1 MRRWRPSSSG
11 ASTFST
17 TCCRRAS
24 PTSERSRRSSSSI
37 TSTLTRRRSASVR
50 RWACPSREPR
60 RPSRPEVRRLA
71 STFDKLET
79 RGTLTKTKR
88 FRPGDQPGKANHLVK
103 LPKGAKPVTVSL
115 SPKEQVAW
123 RMFGKFVQARRG
135 ENPELEDNL
144 LKAHIKLR
152 PEEYL
157 AVAWMNTTFAAV
169 GSVVAA
175 FALAI
180 FLFILRIDIFSLLIF
195 LGLVAALPIFFSY
208 MASADVPV
216 DVIFKELSKQ
226 TVYGEVAREAE
237 WITRDT
243 ELLGLDILS
252 AIRKAAQRSPSSKF
266 QDFLQG
272 VVTTSTSGGQLKPYF
287 LVKAE
292 QFENEDRLE
301 MRKKMET
308 LGMLAESFVTVVVA
322 FPLFLVVIMAIMA
335 LISKGSSGTI
345 LVLLYVVVGLMIPL
359 SQFGFIF
366 VIWNMEQEG

>member
-1 MRRWRPSSSG
+1 MGSS
-11 ASTFST
+11 AF
-17 TCCRRAS
+17 
-24 PTSERSRRSSSSI
+24 E
-37 TSTLTRRRSASVR
+37 
-50 RWACPSREPR
+50 
-60 RPSRPEVRRLA
+60 
-71 STFDKLET
+71 KLET

-88 FRPGDQPGKANHLVK
+88 FRPGEQTEKAHHMVK
-103 LPKGAKPVTVSL
+103 LPKGAKPVSVSL
-115 SPKEQVAW
+115 TPKQQVAW
-123 RMFGKFVQARRG
+123 RMFGKFVQARRK
-135 ENPELEDNL
+135 EDPDLEESL
-144 LKAHIKLR
+144 LRAHIKLR

-169 GSVVAA
+169 GAVIAASVAA
-175 FALAI
+175 L
-180 FLFILRIDIFSLLIF
+180 FLFFLEIPIFTLLIM
-195 LGLVAALPIFFSY
+195 LGLVAAIPIFFSY
-208 MASADVPV
+208 MYFFGLPVGYHGKPASMAKKRGHKIDKKISGAMSFISAMASADVPV

-226 TVYGEVAREAE
+226 TIYGEVAREAE

-243 ELLGLDILS
+243 ELLGLDILT
-252 AIRKAAQRSPSSKF
+252 AIRKASQRSPSAKF

-292 QFENEDRLE
+292 QFEKQDRLE

>member
-1 MRRWRPSSSG
+1 LGSS
-11 ASTFST
+11 AF
-17 TCCRRAS
+17 
-24 PTSERSRRSSSSI
+24 E
-37 TSTLTRRRSASVR
+37 
-50 RWACPSREPR
+50 
-60 RPSRPEVRRLA
+60 
-71 STFDKLET
+71 KLET

-88 FRPGDQPGKANHLVK
+88 FRPGEDARKQGARLVR
-103 LPKGAKPVTVSL
+103 LPKGAKPVDVSL
-115 SPKEQVAW
+115 TPKQQVAW
-123 RMFGKFVQARRG
+123 KMFGKFVQARKRDD
-135 ENPELEDNL
+135 PELEENL

-169 GSVVAA
+169 GAVIAA
-175 FALAI
+175 FVGAL
-180 FLFILRIDIFSLLIF
+180 FLFILHIEIVTLIF
-195 LGLVAALPIFFSY
+195 ILSLVAALPILFSY
-208 MASADVPV
+208 MYFFGLPVGYHGKPASMAKKRGKKIDKRISGSMSFISAMASADVPV

-226 TVYGEVAREAE
+226 TIYGEVAKEAE

-243 ELLGLDILS
+243 ELLGLDILT
-252 AIRKAAQRSPSSKF
+252 AIRKAAQRSPSNKF

-292 QFENEDRLE
+292 QFEKEDRLD
-301 MRKKMET
+301 MRKNMET

-335 LISKGSSGTI
+335 LISKTGSGFVVT
-345 LVLLYVVVGLMIPL
+345 LLYVVVGLMIPM

>member
-1 MRRWRPSSSG
+1 MRRLGSS
-11 ASTFST
+11 AF
-17 TCCRRAS
+17 
-24 PTSERSRRSSSSI
+24 E
-37 TSTLTRRRSASVR
+37 
-50 RWACPSREPR
+50 
-60 RPSRPEVRRLA
+60 
-71 STFDKLET
+71 KLET
-79 RGTLTKTKR
+79 HGTLTKTKR
-88 FRPGDQPGKANHLVK
+88 FRPGDQVGKAHHLVK
-103 LPKGAKPVTVSL
+103 LPKGAKPVNVSL

-123 RMFGKFVQARRG
+123 HMFGKFVEARTRD
-135 ENPELEDNL
+135 NPELEDNL

-169 GSVVAA
+169 GAVIAAFVAA
-175 FALAI
+175 L
-180 FLFILRIDIFSLLIF
+180 FLFILRIDITTLLTIF
-195 LGLVAALPIFFSY
+195 GLVAALPIVFSY
-208 MASADVPV
+208 MYFFGLPVGYKGKPSGLAKKRGHKIDKKISGAMSFISAMASADVPV

-243 ELLGLDILS
+243 ELLGMDILT

-272 VVTTSTSGGQLKPYF
+272 VVTTSRSGGQLKPYF

-292 QFENEDRLE
+292 QFEREDRLE

-335 LISKGSSGTI
+335 LISKTGSGFVV
-345 LVLLYVVVGLMIPL
+345 LLLYVVVALMIPM

>member
-1 MRRWRPSSSG
+1 MRRLG
-11 ASTFST
+11 NTAFQ
-17 TCCRRAS
+17 
-24 PTSERSRRSSSSI
+24 
-37 TSTLTRRRSASVR
+37 
-50 RWACPSREPR
+50 
-60 RPSRPEVRRLA
+60 
-71 STFDKLET
+71 KLET

-88 FRPGDQPGKANHLVK
+88 VRRDEEAGTGAHLVK
-103 LPKGAKPVTVSL
+103 LPKGAKPVNVSL
-115 SPKEQVAW
+115 TPREQLAW
-123 RMFGKFVQARRG
+123 RTFGKFVQARDH
-135 ENPELEDNL
+135 ENQELEDNL
-144 LKAHIKLR
+144 LKAHIRLR

-157 AVAWMNTTFAAV
+157 AVAWMNTTIAAA
-169 GSVVAA
+169 GAVAA
-175 FALAI
+175 ALVATLLLSFLHTDIVTLLVIFA
-180 FLFILRIDIFSLLIF
+180 
-195 LGLVAALPIFFSY
+195 LVAAIPIFLSYMYSFGLPIGYKGKPAALSKKRGRKIDKKISGAMSFVSA

-226 TVYGEVAREAE
+226 SVYGEVAREAE

-243 ELLGLDILS
+243 ELLGLDILT

-287 LVKAE
+287 LMKAE
-292 QFENEDRLE
+292 QFEKEDRLE

-335 LISKGSSGTI
+335 LISKSGTGFI
-345 LVLLYVVVGLMIPL
+345 MSLLYVVVGLMIPL

-366 VIWNMEQEG
+366 VIWNMEQEA